1 MCGFESLPTLPDI
14 KPRIATEIKNVEE
27 IKEATNKMSL
37 DGIEELD
44 NIQQVDKDVM
54 KTAILLSITHLS
66 KRIRELR
73 ELVVKKKIALRNIL
87 KQVERD
93 WKTSKAAPA
102 ISFYK
107 TKIVNSQSNNQRP
120 SWLGRQTR
128 LYCSMHKWHRTKL
141 CNWK

>member
-1 MCGFESLPTLPDI
+1 MCGFESLPTLPDR
-14 KPRIATEIKNVEE
+14 KTRIATEIKNVEE

-73 ELVVKKKIALRNIL
+73 GKKEDRIDKYL
-87 KQVERD
+87 
-93 WKTSKAAPA
+93 KTSRRGLENEQGCTC
-102 ISFYK
+102 YK
-107 TKIVNSQSNNQRP
+107 F
-120 SWLGRQTR
+120 L
-128 LYCSMHKWHRTKL
+128 
-141 CNWK
+141 